1 MTVLSHFFAVCQ
13 WKNFENPSRIDKVI
27 DMRLYVYMLTF
38 DQLGIYS
45 RNGLSVQL
53 RQVDINFEQA
63 AEDN

>member
-1 MTVLSHFFAVCQ
+1 
-13 WKNFENPSRIDKVI
+13 
-27 DMRLYVYMLTF
+27 MRLYVYMLTF